1 MVRSTEENN
10 IDLGSM
16 QRKAFSA
23 LMLSIF
29 LFSTSSAQDGDSS
42 KVELGSRTAKNGF
55 KNEDEIRDKFN
66 EWKTDTDAKA
76 WLTAMNHKL
85 DDIIEVKAIKPHGY
99 KADVEVTIRTKAGE
113 SVERLSIKLVSSE
126 NGFNQIDK
134 RWLDTYAE
142 MWKMPADVVKPL
154 KYFVGELPPHKP
166 GRHKERM
173 YLNELSEE
181 SRKAVLDFFRKHKTE
196 IVSDLLSGDGE
207 HSANW
212 FMVTFKAHKKP
223 RWLIRSSKDATD
235 FFGEGEV
242 VMTRA
247 GNLKIGRIGMQRKGG
262 DNGRKTARML
272 QFKINPVQL
281 FDAK

>member
-1 MVRSTEENN
+1 MRSNDVNSVAPACIQRTTLSTFLLWICMV
-10 IDLGSM
+10 
-16 QRKAFSA
+16 
-23 LMLSIF
+23 
-29 LFSTSSAQDGDSS
+29 STSWAQDEDPS
-42 KVELGSRTAKNGF
+42 KVDLGSRTAKDGF
-55 KNEDEIRDKFN
+55 RNEDEIRDKFN
-66 EWKTDTDAKA
+66 AWKTDKDAKA
-76 WLTAMNHKL
+76 WLKAMDYKL
-85 DDIIEVKAIKPHGY
+85 QDIIEVKAIKPHGY
-99 KADVEVTIRTKAGE
+99 KADVEVTITARTGK

-134 RWLDTYAE
+134 RWLDTYAKMWE
-142 MWKMPADVVKPL
+142 MPDDVVKPL
-154 KYFVGELPPHKP
+154 KYFVGELRPYKS

-173 YLNELSEE
+173 YLNELSKE
-181 SRKAVLDFFRKHKTE
+181 SRKAVLDFFQKHKKE

-212 FMVTFKAHKKP
+212 FMVTFKAYKEP
-223 RWLIRSSKDATD
+223 RWLIRSSTDAAD